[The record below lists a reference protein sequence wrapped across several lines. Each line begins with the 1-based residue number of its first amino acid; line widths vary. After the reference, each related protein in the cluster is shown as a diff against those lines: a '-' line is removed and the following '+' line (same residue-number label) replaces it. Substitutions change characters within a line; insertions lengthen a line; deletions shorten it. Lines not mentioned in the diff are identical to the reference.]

1 MPKRRLCEFCER
13 PLPEGARSNQKF
25 CDADCRR
32 GRVRS
37 ADVLEA
43 VAELADDV
51 AMGDVEAGLEE
62 ALAEAE
68 EKKRLT
74 SLDAGTIAAIRVL
87 ARKIDEEQ
95 ARWDYCFE
103 WSERWVEWM
112 RAAEDDPDYV
122 EPPPSPP
129 KPPPMDNV
137 SLPTFLKYAESL
149 GLTPAG
155 RGRIP
160 GEKGKGGSGGGSG
173 LVGLQGG
180 VPRPA

>member
-1 MPKRRLCEFCER
+1 MTARRRCEFCEDE
-13 PLPEGARSNQKF
+13 LPEGARANRKF

-32 GRVRS
+32 GRLRRAPDPEPV
-37 ADVLEA
+37 DDDEI
-43 VAELADDV
+43 ELGPIA
-51 AMGDVEAGLEE
+51 AGLEE
-62 ALAEAE
+62 ALAEADT
-68 EKKRLT
+68 KKTLGPM
-74 SLDAGTIAAIRVL
+74 DAGTVAAIRVL

-103 WSERWVEWM
+103 WQERWAEWY
-112 RAAEDDPDYV
+112 RLAEGDPDYEV
-122 EPPPSPP
+122 PAPGAPPKSPP
-129 KPPPMDNV
+129 LDNV
-137 SLPTFLKYAESL
+137 SLPTFLRYAESL

-160 GEKGKGGSGGGSG
+160 GETKKGVAGGGS